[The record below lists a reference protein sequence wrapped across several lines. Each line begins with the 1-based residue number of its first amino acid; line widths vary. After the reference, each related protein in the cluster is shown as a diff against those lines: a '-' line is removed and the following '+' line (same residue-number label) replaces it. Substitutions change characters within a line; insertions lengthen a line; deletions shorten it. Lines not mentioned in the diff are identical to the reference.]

1 MAKLLRGCTFV
12 LELGGSLRGHSFQR
26 KDLEEGTPRAHFQ
39 LSCPWVGTCRSPES
53 GGCVCPL
60 HPSTCGSGRLPREGP
75 CRPSR
80 PLPRGALSRPAPP
93 LPPPRRTPGPR
104 GGGLGRGDRVV
115 IAGPARGP
123 PNASRLS
130 PAAPDSAQRAD
141 PAPLVAG
148 PPSRAAVDTSA
159 LAWGPGVR
167 TPARGPGASRRLLP
181 LLLLLLPLPT
191 GAWYK
196 HVASPRYHT
205 VGRAAGLLMGLRR
218 SPYVWRRAL
227 PAAARTP
234 AWDALAPAP
243 AARNAL
249 LLSPGLRER
258 REAPRWSSAAARP
271 VHALRSPSAP
281 EELRLDPSSAEPARY
296 VRERRSQGFPGG
308 AGGGRATHTW

>member
-1 MAKLLRGCTFV
+1 MAPGATHCSSV
-12 LELGGSLRGHSFQR
+12 LKKVEELALAMEKEDKSVQDTEVASTGPSWTDGQVAL
-26 KDLEEGTPRAHFQ
+26 GTTA
-39 LSCPWVGTCRSPES
+39 
-53 GGCVCPL
+53 
-60 HPSTCGSGRLPREGP
+60 REMQD
-75 CRPSR
+75 
-80 PLPRGALSRPAPP
+80 
-93 LPPPRRTPGPR
+93 RRTPGPR

-281 EELRLDPSSAEPARY
+281 EELRLDPSSAEPARLIGETPPAPPRWY
-296 VRERRSQGFPGG
+296 LQRRPLAGPRLTPGQP
-308 AGGGRATHTW
+308 

>member
-1 MAKLLRGCTFV
+1 MAPGATHCSSV
-12 LELGGSLRGHSFQR
+12 LKKVEELALAMEKEDKSVQDTEVASTGPSWTDGQVAL
-26 KDLEEGTPRAHFQ
+26 GTTAREMQ
-39 LSCPWVGTCRSPES
+39 DRS
-53 GGCVCPL
+53 
-60 HPSTCGSGRLPREGP
+60 
-75 CRPSR
+75 
-80 PLPRGALSRPAPP
+80 
-93 LPPPRRTPGPR
+93 
-104 GGGLGRGDRVV
+104 
-115 IAGPARGP
+115 
-123 PNASRLS
+123 SRLS
-130 PAAPDSAQRAD
+130 

-281 EELRLDPSSAEPARY
+281 EELRLDPSSAEPARLIGETPPAPPRWY
-296 VRERRSQGFPGG
+296 LQRRPLAGPRLTPGQP
-308 AGGGRATHTW
+308 